1 LSGKKAKAARSASPA
16 YQAKKQAEQARR
28 ERRVLWRQRRRLAY
42 GPAFLLVVGGIVAL
56 FALRH
61 NEMNAANSSAKS
73 ASQGSSGYPF
83 AVGAPGP
90 GQAAPAIRLPSTGG
104 GTFDL
109 AAYRGEEPVLLYFQ
123 EGLTCQPCWDQI
135 AAIDQERARFDAL
148 GIKEIVS
155 ITTDPLDLVKQKA
168 ADEGLEMPILADEA
182 ARVSDRYDAR
192 TYSMTWMKP
201 PRDGHSFILV
211 GKDGRIRWRADYG
224 GPPKYTM
231 FLPVDALITDLRAG
245 LS

>member
-1 LSGKKAKAARSASPA
+1 MSGRKAK
-16 YQAKKQAEQARR
+16 EARR
-28 ERRVLWRQRRRLAY
+28 TSSTRAKTKSAQPQPGQSMRWGRLAW
-42 GPAFLLVVGGIVAL
+42 PALLVVVGLVAFVAL
-56 FALRH
+56 RQT
-61 NEMNAANSSAKS
+61 NATNGSAKN
-73 ASQGSSGYPF
+73 ASQGSGAYPF

-90 GQAAPAIRLPSTGG
+90 GKPAPAIRLPSTKG

-109 AAYRGEEPVLLYFQ
+109 AAYKGKEPVLLYFQ

-135 AAIDQERARFDAL
+135 AAIDQEREKFAAL
-148 GIKEIVS
+148 GIKTIVS

-168 ADEGLEMPILADEA
+168 EDEGLTMPILADEG
-182 ARVSDRYDAR
+182 ARVSDTYDAR

-201 PRDGHSFILV
+201 ARDGHSFTLV
-211 GKDGRIRWRADYG
+211 GKDGRVSWRADYG

-231 FLPVDALITDLRAG
+231 FLPVDSLVADLRSG